1 LQHKDNPLLS
11 SWPFWVLELT
21 PTAENA
27 DIEKSARDI
36 INKIQFQLP
45 GSEYYRSPDGSQK
58 RDEFLIREAKS
69 KLQDPK
75 TRLLAEY
82 WYIDP
87 LIEAENTQQQ
97 DKLSIKDWYKEFG
110 IQLWED

>member
-1 LQHKDNPLLS
+1 
-11 SWPFWVLELT
+11 
-21 PTAENA
+21 
-27 DIEKSARDI
+27 
-36 INKIQFQLP
+36 
-45 GSEYYRSPDGSQK
+45 
-58 RDEFLIREAKS
+58 LIREAKS

-75 TRLLAEY
+75 SRLLAEY

-87 LIEAENTQQQ
+87 LIEAKNAQQQ